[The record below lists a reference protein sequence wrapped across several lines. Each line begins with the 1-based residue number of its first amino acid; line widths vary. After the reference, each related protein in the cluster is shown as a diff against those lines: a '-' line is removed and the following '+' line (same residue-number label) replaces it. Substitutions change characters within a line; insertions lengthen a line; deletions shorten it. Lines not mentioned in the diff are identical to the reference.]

1 MTKPLFIL
9 RSNTATVT
17 LVALLFGCLLY
28 YSYFYYWRPG
38 LEISSFDVR
47 EIGRP
52 HEDYASI
59 ESRFG
64 YNVGDLLNMPSF
76 TGAYQA
82 TWPPNG
88 KRELVEVATAIHL
101 SHPKSIIGRYFQNY
115 TCCLE
120 RLPLIRRLQDVVA
133 SYGESVDASL
143 QGYLRSTI
151 ESQDTLL
158 VHVRSCDKSVP
169 HNNFLNYAATLSSSF
184 RSIVLM
190 GQCHND
196 TRYANHHDALENLR
210 QSFQTLARRMG
221 REKVTLFPRANADD
235 HVFAMSRASH
245 LLVHRGGFS
254 AVGALVCRGKVYY
267 CQDMQSFFDNAEFM
281 ANIPRHQRCRKV

>member
-1 MTKPLFIL
+1 MTKLFSWRPLPSVVLFFIL
-9 RSNTATVT
+9 AVV
-17 LVALLFGCLLY
+17 LWGCL
-28 YSYFYYWRPG
+28 SYWSSS
-38 LEISSFDVR
+38 LAEISMDDVR

-76 TGAYQA
+76 VAAYRA
-82 TWPPNG
+82 TWPLNG
-88 KRELVEVATAIHL
+88 RRELVEIATAIHL

-115 TCCLE
+115 TCCQE
-120 RLPLIRRLQDVVA
+120 RLPLISRLKKVVA
-133 SYGESVDASL
+133 SYGEGVDVSL

-151 ESQDTLL
+151 ESQGTLL
-158 VHVRSCDKSVP
+158 IHVRSCDKSVP
-169 HNNFLNYAATLSSSF
+169 HNNFLNYAASLSQSF
-184 RSIVLM
+184 QSIVLM

-196 TRYANHHDALENLR
+196 TRYANHLDALENLR
-210 QSFQTLARRMG
+210 RSFQTLVQRIG

-235 HVFAMSRASH
+235 HLFAMSRASH

-254 AVGALVCRGKVYY
+254 AVGALVCRGRVYY
-267 CQDMQSFFDNAEFM
+267 CLDMQPFVENADFM
-281 ANIPRHQRCRKV
+281 ANIPRHQSCRKA